1 MGLKGLMCGILADMQ
16 KEYIES
22 LSEQLRHKN
31 EFIIKETKR
40 ANELFKLSY
49 KRKLKIEEQQ
59 DEINRLKEMLSKAQK
74 TLKFYANEDNFSG
87 ESYFDCVYERN
98 PDSNLYDD
106 FRDVGWYAKKTL
118 NDLNSKSE
126 DK

>member
-1 MGLKGLMCGILADMQ
+1 MGLKGLMYRNLVDMQ

-40 ANELFKLSY
+40 VNELFKLSY

-74 TLKFYANEDNFSG
+74 TLKFYANEDNFGG
-87 ESYFDCVYERN
+87 ESSFDCVMKEILIQIFMRI
-98 PDSNLYDD
+98 LEMLA
-106 FRDVGWYAKKTL
+106 GMQKKHL
-118 NDLNSKSE
+118 MI
-126 DK
+126 

>member
-1 MGLKGLMCGILADMQ
+1 MGLKGLMYRNLVDMQ

-22 LSEQLRHKN
+22 LLEQLRHKN

-74 TLKFYANEDNFSG
+74 TLKFYANKDNFSG
-87 ESYFDCVYERN
+87 ESSFDCVYERN
-98 PDSNLYDD
+98 PDSDIYDD

>member
-1 MGLKGLMCGILADMQ
+1 MYRNLVDMQ

-22 LSEQLRHKN
+22 LLEQLRHKN

-74 TLKFYANEDNFSG
+74 TLKFYANKDNFGG
-87 ESYFDCVYERN
+87 ESSFDCVYERN
-98 PDSNLYDD
+98 PDSDLYDD

>member
-1 MGLKGLMCGILADMQ
+1 MGLKGLMYRNLVDMQ

-22 LSEQLRHKN
+22 LLEQLRHKN

-74 TLKFYANEDNFSG
+74 TLKFYANKDNFGG
-87 ESYFDCVYERN
+87 ESSFDCVYERN
-98 PDSNLYDD
+98 PDSDLYDD

>member
-1 MGLKGLMCGILADMQ
+1 MGLKGLMYRNLVDMQ

-22 LSEQLRHKN
+22 LLEQLRHKN

-59 DEINRLKEMLSKAQK
+59 DEINRLKEMLSKAQN
-74 TLKFYANEDNFSG
+74 TLKFYANEDNFGG
-87 ESYFDCVYERN
+87 ESSFDCVYERN
-98 PDSNLYDD
+98 PDSDLYDD

>member
-1 MGLKGLMCGILADMQ
+1 MGLKGLMYRNLVDVQ
-16 KEYIES
+16 KEYIEI
-22 LSEQLRHKN
+22 LLEQLRHKN

-74 TLKFYANEDNFSG
+74 TLKFYANKDNFGG
-87 ESYFDCVYERN
+87 ESSFDCVYERN
-98 PDSNLYDD
+98 PDSDLYDD
-106 FRDVGWYAKKTL
+106 FRDIGWYAKKTL

>member
-87 ESYFDCVYERN
+87 ESSLDCVYERN